1 MISLRRVHSKVLSQN
16 SLQIGFIDTHNFR
29 LVPLSVRPALSAFFP
44 FLPQKQW
51 GSCQTVSPFFL
62 TENLHI
68 RFVRIFP
75 WLEFCI
81 FTRSRFFFVEILHS
95 HSAGISSWPKLCMF
109 SRQRFVACPSNCC
122 PSRLT
127 SCCVHIFRLHYFP
140 FLFCKAM
147 YCCKYLPNISRAC
160 LACWHVG
167 WPAQYNTWLLS
178 QRGACALSRLPL
190 LILNGIGTLT
200 LCILIIKIICSFTKF
215 NASTVL
221 RSFLSS
227 PHPLAF
233 KALTRWTSRS
243 PH

>member
-1 MISLRRVHSKVLSQN
+1 MRQLSDCLPLFLDWKFAHSLRSDSSLVRILHFHSVGIFLCWN
-16 SLQIGFIDTHNFR
+16 FAFSLDRDFFLAKTLHVQSAEICG
-29 LVPLSVRPALSAFFP
+29 LSVQL
-44 FLPQKQW
+44 LPI
-51 GSCQTVSPFFL
+51 
-62 TENLHI
+62 NIH
-68 RFVRIFP
+68 
-75 WLEFCI
+75 
-81 FTRSRFFFVEILHS
+81 
-95 HSAGISSWPKLCMF
+95 
-109 SRQRFVACPSNCC
+109 
-122 PSRLT
+122 
-127 SCCVHIFRLHYFP
+127 CCVHILRLHYFP

-178 QRGACALSRLPL
+178 QRVACKLSRLPL
-190 LILNGIGTLT
+190 LILSGIGTLT
-200 LCILIIKIICSFTKF
+200 LCILKIRIICSFTKF

-227 PHPLAF
+227 PHLLAF